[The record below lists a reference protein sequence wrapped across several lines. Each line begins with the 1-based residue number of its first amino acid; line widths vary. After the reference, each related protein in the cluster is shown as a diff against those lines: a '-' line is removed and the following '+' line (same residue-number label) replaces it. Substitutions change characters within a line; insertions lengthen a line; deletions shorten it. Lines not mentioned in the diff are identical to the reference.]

1 MQNEAQQRYG
11 RVTRRARWRRVW
23 ARLRGR
29 DTRLV
34 PFEDIKKRVGL
45 REQHYQGLQPVPVDK
60 IIGSL
65 GRSRDF
71 DRVFGPVQRHSR
83 GKWIS
88 VDSASLAGVALPPIS
103 LYKVG
108 DAYFV
113 VDGHHRVS
121 VARENGQTFID
132 AEVIEVKSRVP
143 VTADLTVAD
152 LDGLVAYRDFLDQTH
167 LDVLRPEQDL
177 RLTMPGDYARL
188 LEHIRTHKYF
198 VDQERP
204 TEMTW
209 DEAVAHWYDQ
219 VYLPVAET
227 IRRQDLLAGFGRL
240 TEADLYFWIVERSY
254 YLAQELGRPATPW
267 EAAQDFLACC
277 SPSPIHVARR
287 IKDRVLDALVPDELE
302 AGPPAGTWRS
312 ERVEQV
318 GHGPLFSEILVTVTG
333 APSGWLAL
341 EEAAIIARREG
352 AVLRGLHVMASES
365 AEARQRAEAV
375 LEEFDERIGELG
387 VEATAQAV
395 VGDVVERI
403 VERARWADLVVIN
416 QRRVHGRIA
425 EAPLG
430 TIFQSVASQVARPIL
445 AVPGSQVQ
453 PGERALLAYDAS
465 PKAREA
471 LYIFR
476 HMLAHWGI
484 SGVIL
489 SVQSG
494 NGTADELAAA
504 EAYVREGG
512 EVDLTTRLESGVAG
526 EVILRAMGQEQADLL
541 LMGGYGRSPLIK
553 AFVGSTVD
561 RVLRVAWFPV
571 IVCR

>member
-1 MQNEAQQRYG
+1 MENEAQEHYV
-11 RVTRRARWRRVW
+11 RVTRRAQWRRLW
-23 ARLRGR
+23 ARLTGR

-34 PFEDIKKRVGL
+34 PFEEIKQRVGL
-45 REQHYQGLQPVPVDK
+45 REQHYKGLQPVPLDK

-65 GRSRDF
+65 GRSGDF

-83 GKWIS
+83 GKWLS
-88 VDSASLAGVALPPIS
+88 VDSAYRAGVDLPPIS

-152 LDGLVAYRDFLDQTH
+152 LDVLAAYREFLDQTR
-167 LDVLRPEQDL
+167 LDIMRPDQDL

-188 LEHIRTHKYF
+188 VEHIRTHKYF
-198 VDQERP
+198 VDRERP
-204 TEMTW
+204 TELTW
-209 DEAVAHWYDQ
+209 DEACAHWYDS

-227 IRRQDLLAGFGRL
+227 IRGQNLLSGFARL
-240 TEADLYFWIVERSY
+240 TEADLYFWVIERSY

-267 EAAQDFLACC
+267 EAAQDFVSCC
-277 SPSPIHVARR
+277 SPSPRHVARR
-287 IKDRVLDALVPDELE
+287 IKDRVFDVLVPDELE
-302 AGPPAGTWRS
+302 AGPPPGTWRS

-333 APSGWLAL
+333 AASGWLAL
-341 EEAAIIARREG
+341 EEAAVIARREG
-352 AVLRGLHVMASES
+352 AVLRGLHVIPSES
-365 AEARQRAEAV
+365 AEARQRAQAV
-375 LEEFDERIGELG
+375 LQEFDERVHVLG
-387 VEATAQAV
+387 IEATAQAV

-445 AVPGSQVQ
+445 AVPGSHVQ
-453 PGERALLAYDAS
+453 SGERAMLAYDAS

-489 SVQSG
+489 SVQNG

-504 EAYVREGG
+504 EAYVREAG
-512 EVDLTTRLESGVAG
+512 DLDVTARLESGVAS
-526 EVILRAMGQEQADLL
+526 EMILRAMGEEQAGLL
-541 LMGGYGRSPLIK
+541 LMGGYGRAPLIK

-561 RVLRVAWFPV
+561 RVLRVAWFPM
-571 IVCR
+571 IICR

>member
-1 MQNEAQQRYG
+1 
-11 RVTRRARWRRVW
+11 
-23 ARLRGR
+23 
-29 DTRLV
+29 
-34 PFEDIKKRVGL
+34 
-45 REQHYQGLQPVPVDK
+45 VDS

-71 DRVFGPVQRHSR
+71 DRVFRPVQRHSR
-83 GKWIS
+83 GKWLS
-88 VDSASLAGVALPPIS
+88 VDSAFLAGVGLPPIS

-143 VTADLTVAD
+143 VSADLTISD
-152 LDGLVAYRDFLDQTH
+152 LDVLGAYREFLDQTR
-167 LDVLRPEQDL
+167 LDVLRPDQKL

-198 VDQERP
+198 VDREQP
-204 TEMTW
+204 TEISW
-209 DEAVAHWYDQ
+209 DEACTHWYDQ
-219 VYLPVAET
+219 VYMPVADT
-227 IRRQDLLAGFGRL
+227 IRRQNLLSGFPRL

-254 YLAQELGRPATPW
+254 YLTQELGRSATPW
-267 EAAQDFLACC
+267 EAAQDFVACC
-277 SPSPIHVARR
+277 SPGPRHVVRR
-287 IKDRVLDALVPDELE
+287 IRDQVLDLLVPDELE

-312 ERVEQV
+312 ERVEQE
-318 GHGPLFSEILVTVTG
+318 GHGPLFGEILVTVTG
-333 APSGWLAL
+333 APSGWRAL

-352 AVLRGLHVMASES
+352 AVLRGLHVIPSET
-365 AEARQRAEAV
+365 AENRQRAQDV
-375 LEEFDERIGELG
+375 LQEFEERVRGLSI
-387 VEATAQAV
+387 EATAQTV

-425 EAPLG
+425 EAFLG
-430 TIFQSVASQVARPIL
+430 NIFQSVASQVARPIL
-445 AVPGSQVQ
+445 AVPGSQVK
-453 PGERALLAYDAS
+453 PAERVLLAYDAS

-484 SGVIL
+484 SGVIF
-489 SVQSG
+489 SVHNS
-494 NGTADELAAA
+494 NGTADELDAA
-504 EAYVREGG
+504 EAYVREAG
-512 EVDLTTRLESGVAG
+512 DLDVRTRLETGMAG
-526 EVILRAMGQEQADLL
+526 EMILRAMGEEQADLL
-541 LMGGYGRSPLIK
+541 LMGGYGHSPLIK
-553 AFVGSTVD
+553 AFLGSTVD

-571 IVCR
+571 IICR